1 MTSELTSESTS
12 HHARS
17 CVSSRSRA
25 NGEGPLILRSLL
37 DLLGGSS
44 PPALLGMTSVRPFD
58 TTPRAASLIAR
69 SGGHRPLL
77 QGETS
82 QESLASLASH
92 RRLQVHRTNRTTR

>member
-1 MTSELTSESTS
+1 MIRRPPRSTLFPYTTLFRSSELTSESTS

-44 PPALLGMTSVRPFD
+44 PSALLGMTTVRAFD
-58 TTPRAASLIAR
+58 KTQIAASLVAR
-69 SGGHRPLL
+69 FGGHRPLL
-77 QGETS
+77 QGKI
-82 QESLASLASH
+82 
-92 RRLQVHRTNRTTR
+92 